1 MIAGTKRIVPIGSN
15 RKMWRLNPAD
25 GRGSRA
31 GALKKTRLTAATT
44 APTVQHEC
52 QGRNFRLQISHHDLN
67 KTSESYL
74 GYVIERGLHLQGK
87 LM

>member
-1 MIAGTKRIVPIGSN
+1 MAGTKRIVPIGSN
-15 RKMWRLNPAD
+15 CKMRRLNPTD

-31 GALKKTRLTAATT
+31 GALKETRLTAATT

-52 QGRNFRLQISHHDLN
+52 QGHNFRLEISHHGLRN
-67 KTSESYL
+67 KILESPL
-74 GYVIERGLHLQGK
+74 GYVMERGLYSQGK